1 MERERDRQIKHLHES
16 NTISTPPP
24 TLKQKNMYTK
34 AVGRVKFLHPFTV
47 LQRMFKANLQGFRM
61 YLRGTLHILKQ
72 N

>member
-1 MERERDRQIKHLHES
+1 MERGRDRQIKHLHES
-16 NTISTPPP
+16 NTIPPT

-34 AVGRVKFLHPFTV
+34 AVGRVKFLHPLTV